1 MDLAYSITLIIALI
15 TGVLA
20 LLQGFL
26 ALRRRDARKAV
37 ERSPADRLLGGRAV
51 LGVLV
56 FGTLSLVSSVVVHLL
71 WGHGPTTPAPMDFA
85 RLVLEHEAFPV
96 AAAILASGFMLNAY
110 AARRPRNKGEP

>member
-26 ALRRRDARKAV
+26 ALRRRDARKSV
-37 ERSPADRLLGGRAV
+37 
-51 LGVLV
+51 GVLV
-56 FGTLSLVSSVVVHLL
+56 FGALSLVSSVVVHLL